1 MNGEIE
7 NNAGKTASEM
17 NCHECGEVKKTL
29 KLSPA
34 VIDNK
39 LKLVCAECWG
49 AAVKSGRAT
58 IFIHEELTAF
68 SELK

>member
-7 NNAGKTASEM
+7 NNTEKPASEM
-17 NCHECGEVKKTL
+17 KCHECGKMKKTL

-39 LKLVCAECWG
+39 LKLVCSECWD
-49 AAVKSGRAT
+49 AAKKSGRAT
-58 IFIHEELTAF
+58 IFTHEELTAF